1 MNRKIINRVEPT
13 SLAQK
18 IDSGVQLFGAMKGL
32 YSVGKS
38 VFEPIWLLLQ
48 NAKQTNNLH
57 TFSFSTFF
65 LATINMH
72 YICSM
77 TA

>member
-1 MNRKIINRVEPT
+1 MNRKMVNRAEPTT

-38 VFEPIWLLLQ
+38 VFDT
-48 NAKQTNNLH
+48 AKI
-57 TFSFSTFF
+57 
-65 LATINMH
+65 AAP
-72 YICSM
+72 YIARAASLI
-77 TA
+77 